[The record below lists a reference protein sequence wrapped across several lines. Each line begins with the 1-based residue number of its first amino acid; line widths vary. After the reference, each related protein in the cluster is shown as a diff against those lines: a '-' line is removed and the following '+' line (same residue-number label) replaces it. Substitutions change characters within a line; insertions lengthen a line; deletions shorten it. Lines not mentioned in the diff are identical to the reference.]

1 MQTTEISAS
10 QATTSMENETKQ
22 EGGLRLRL
30 ARQILIF
37 HVALVVI
44 AFLLFILKGFDQEE
58 FTALMG
64 MLMPVTALYAGTVY
78 KFLGGSLTS
87 PEPIKEEAPLPRST
101 STVKILIYG
110 HFIGMLLLIGTKA
123 LAPNILNFSQMTM
136 ALTLIETVIGAYM
149 GSLLMSLF
157 K

>member
-10 QATTSMENETKQ
+10 QAITSMTNETKP
-22 EGGLRLRL
+22 EGGIRLRL

-37 HVALVVI
+37 HIALVVI
-44 AFLLFILKGFDQEE
+44 SFGLFILKGFDQEE

-64 MLMPVTALYAGTVY
+64 MLMPVTAIYAGTVY
-78 KFLGGSLTS
+78 KFLGGSLTT
-87 PEPIKEEAPLPRST
+87 PDPIKEETPLPQASG
-101 STVKILIYG
+101 TVKVLIYG
-110 HFIGMLLLIGTKA
+110 HFIGMLLLIATKA
-123 LAPNILNFSQMTM
+123 LAPNLLNFSQMTM
-136 ALTLIETVIGAYM
+136 ALTLLETVIGAYM